1 MTSFALK
8 LQVLLLPLSSKAL
21 RLQPLPHR
29 LALASVDTLFAYSI
43 AQALHL
49 NYAPD
54 TIWNFI
60 LFCSLS
66 KTICSLL
73 KYVPH
78 ETRNLLNTGGHDWNR
93 TSGCDEGGRFTVCC
107 SQPTATPYP
116 IKFTLE
122 YHVRLQLTKG
132 RVAICCFEPL
142 AYDTSKINLK
152 MATQKGF

>member
-93 TSGCDEGGRFTVCC
+93 TSGCDEVGRFCRPIYGVGSWNCTNTVIVN
-107 SQPTATPYP
+107 QG
-116 IKFTLE
+116 
-122 YHVRLQLTKG
+122 RDLQS
-132 RVAICCFEPL
+132 RV
-142 AYDTSKINLK
+142 TN
-152 MATQKGF
+152 